1 MAPGVAAKRGSEVS
15 LRSRFERDKQARFQL
30 TACPSMNRSTDPT
43 QITAHGS
50 PPSSDSGVPRT
61 PTGYTLLV
69 VSESGVKTAGLVGDR
84 FVILGRNPD
93 TCEIV
98 IDSPSVSR
106 EHAVIRNGDP
116 PTVED
121 LGSTNGTRIGGKR
134 LEPKK
139 RYPLNVGSVVEVGGS
154 TVFLKKR
161 ERRARHGNISES
173 TASTFARKG
182 GIIVRDPLMQA
193 LHKQVRTVAGS
204 PMRALILGET
214 GSGKEHMAEMVHH
227 YSSRREAPLL
237 RINCAALSES
247 LLDSELF
254 GHERGAFTGAH
265 AAREGLFE
273 AADGG
278 TLFLDEVGE
287 LPLQTQA
294 KLLRVLERGEVTRL
308 GATAPRRVDV
318 RIVSATNRDLRQ
330 MVAEG
335 KFRPDLLYRL
345 NGVTLVIP
353 PLRDRPLDILP
364 LADCF
369 AANFAESIGRAH
381 PTFSPEARQLLQAHY
396 WHGNIRELRNTV
408 ERAVLLAAEGTI
420 EPESIQ
426 LESDI
431 RYQPGLPAGHNSDDR
446 LDISFTNDAS
456 HSVPPGDR
464 PTGPLPGPGGGSDP
478 TPHVPISLKSQ
489 MEVVERKKI
498 IDALAVAPT
507 QADAAKMLGISRR
520 TLLNRLDQYQIERPR
535 KRNRS

>member
-1 MAPGVAAKRGSEVS
+1 
-15 LRSRFERDKQARFQL
+15 
-30 TACPSMNRSTDPT
+30 MNRSTDPT

-50 PPSSDSGVPRT
+50 PPSSGSGTPHT

-98 IDSPSVSR
+98 IDSPAVSR
-106 EHAVIRNGDP
+106 EHAVIRNGNP

-134 LEPKK
+134 LQAKEK
-139 RYPLNVGSVVEVGGS
+139 YPLNVGAVIEIGGS

-161 ERRARHGNISES
+161 ERRGGARGKISES

-204 PMRALILGET
+204 PMRALVLGET

-227 YSSRREAPLL
+227 YSPRREAPLL

-353 PLRDRPLDILP
+353 PLRERPLDILP

-381 PTFSPEARQLLQAHY
+381 PTFSPEARQLLQEHY

-431 RYQPGLPAGHNSDDR
+431 RYQPGLPQGHRGGDS
-446 LDISFTNDAS
+446 LDISFKGDAALA
-456 HSVPPGDR
+456 PGDR
-464 PTGPLPGPGGGSDP
+464 PTGPLPGPPGLGEA
-478 TPHVPISLKSQ
+478 TPAIPISLKSQ
-489 MEVVERKKI
+489 MEEVERQKI
-498 IDALAVAPT
+498 IDALAAAPT